1 MIVDNINRDMINHY
15 EHMAPTIKTE
25 LPKKSKFL
33 AMIKIDDSSTDLQN
47 LAQRLLTDY
56 SLTSSDLE

>member
-1 MIVDNINRDMINHY
+1 
-15 EHMAPTIKTE
+15 MAPTIKTE
-25 LPKKSKFL
+25 LPKKANFL

-56 SLTSSDLE
+56 NLSSFDLERGLD